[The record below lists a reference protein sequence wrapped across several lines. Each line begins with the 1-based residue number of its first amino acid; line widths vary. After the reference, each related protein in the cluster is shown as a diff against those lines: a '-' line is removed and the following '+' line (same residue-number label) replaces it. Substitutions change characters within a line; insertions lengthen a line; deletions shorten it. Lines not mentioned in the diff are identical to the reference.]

1 MSRKWG
7 QHFLS
12 QSHYVEKILT
22 TAQVK
27 EGDAILEIG
36 PGTGILT
43 KSLLQQ
49 KADVT
54 AIEIDPKLCQKLSQQ
69 FEQQE
74 PFIGSTGQPSVFR
87 LIQQDILTLPPQ
99 QLVSLYP
106 APFKVIANLPYNIS
120 TPIFFK
126 LLTFREHLQSITV
139 MVQKEVAERICANVS
154 DGKNYGVLS
163 IAANIGFH
171 RSYSFTVPPSAF
183 TPPPK
188 VDSAVIHLVPKP
200 KILSPEKE
208 TLFLKWIQC
217 VFNQRRKTLLNNL
230 RRCSPSSFSAYKETL
245 TQQYSQRRSETL
257 TLEEFIDL
265 FNLLHASSISGT

>member
-43 KSLLQQ
+43 KSLLRQ

-69 FEQQE
+69 VEQQE
-74 PFIGSTGQPSVFR
+74 PFIGTTERPSAFR
-87 LIQQDILTLPPQ
+87 LIEQDVLTLTPQ

-106 APFKVIANLPYNIS
+106 SPFKVIANLPYNIS

-171 RSYSFTVPPSAF
+171 RNYSFTVPPSAF

-188 VDSAVIHLVPKP
+188 VDSAVIHLVPKTN
-200 KILSPEKE
+200 ILSPEKE
-208 TLFLKWIQC
+208 ILFLKWIQC

-230 RRCSPSSFSAYKETL
+230 RRCSPSSFSAYREKL
-245 TQQYSQRRSETL
+245 TRQYSQRRSETL

-265 FNLLHASSISGT
+265 FDLLHSSSINGT